1 MLNENV
7 PAEKADIGE
16 TIDLKKTSGASFAAK
31 NIMKK
36 YRNLARKKPYEKRP
50 VPTSVVEENNNP
62 EDIIDLGDIA
72 TLKPNKNA
80 QIAAKKITEKYKD
93 MQQKKKAKT
102 DDVDFTITDSKR
114 LDDDDI
120 DFRVSDSRPVDDTDD
135 IDFTITNSKVITNT
149 KKPSI
154 KKIAAK
160 NIIKKYCNL
169 AKKRPIGGLFA
180 NYDDDIDFIVSN
192 SRVADGDIDFSVI
205 DSQVIDDGSDI
216 DFNITDSTV
225 VRNNNAKIAAKKI
238 SQKYKNIR
246 AKRKRVESPE
256 PITAEIKKPKLFSEK
271 RNKSAIIAAKKVS
284 DK

>member
-1 MLNENV
+1 MLDENV

-102 DDVDFTITDSKR
+102 DDVDFTITDSKG

-120 DFRVSDSRPVDDTDD
+120 DFRVSDSRPVDDTED
-135 IDFTITNSKVITNT
+135 IDFTITNSKVTTNT

-154 KKIAAK
+154 KNIAAK
-160 NIIKKYCNL
+160 NIKKYRNL

-180 NYDDDIDFIVSN
+180 NDDDDIDFTVSN
-192 SRVADGDIDFSVI
+192 SRGADDDIDFSMI
-205 DSQVIDDGSDI
+205 DSQVTDDESDI

-225 VRNNNAKIAAKKI
+225 VKNNNAKIAAKKI

-246 AKRKRVESPE
+246 A
-256 PITAEIKKPKLFSEK
+256 
-271 RNKSAIIAAKKVS
+271 
-284 DK
+284 